1 MNVIQAP
8 VREGQLARYL
18 GEEVV
23 QSIYRASIGTKVPIA
38 IGGTPY
44 FAVDGT
50 IIPAPRDLQ
59 RGSSLQELGR
69 GYEPAVESRLWRPG
83 MRGPLPAIRGGAGF
97 ASLSDLISE
106 ATAGGKRQDLHFTK
120 TGPTKTV
127 GRGGELF
134 FKGPFPVPTAEGTG
148 SGGATGTGRILT
160 SASVGA
166 MRQADPTGGDQ
177 LHIVSAVANGTIGTN
192 LLLVYDRLWDMAHV
206 LTVDPRSCDAVNV
219 PTRYQ
224 LAATA
229 PGSFLSGGVAVVLPA
244 ASNTALFN
252 YVDQDGAASVTP
264 TVAMLT
270 GAVVGTIVVTT
281 PNWFAPLAAGD
292 TGIRSLQAV
301 AAAVDLSAAYASGEV
316 NWFIGHPLM
325 MIPIPVANLAVVID
339 GINSAFNLAR
349 VFDGACIA
357 VIELPTGT
365 ATATSYWGQIIL
377 VAG

>member
-1 MNVIQAP
+1 MNLVQR

-23 QSIYRASIGTKVPIA
+23 QSIFQSSVGTKVPIA

-44 FAVDGT
+44 FAVDGA
-50 IIPAPRDLQ
+50 IVAAPRDLQ

-69 GYEPAVESRLWRPG
+69 GYEPAAESQLWRPG
-83 MRGPLPAIRGGAGF
+83 TRGPLPPMRGGAGF

-106 ATAGGKRQDLHFTK
+106 ATTGGKRQDVHFAK
-120 TGPTKTV
+120 VGPTKTV
-127 GRGGELF
+127 GRGSELF
-134 FKGPFPVPTAEGTG
+134 FQGNFPVPTTAGTG

-166 MRQADPTGGDQ
+166 MRQADATGGDQ
-177 LHIVSAVANGTIGTN
+177 LHIVSAVVNGSQGTN

-206 LTVDPRSCDAVNV
+206 LTVDPRSCDAANV

-224 LAATA
+224 AAGTS

-244 ASNTALFN
+244 ASNTATFD
-252 YVDQDGAASVTP
+252 YVDDAGGASTSPA
-264 TVAMLT
+264 VAMLT
-270 GAVVGTIVVTT
+270 GAVVGTIVLTT
-281 PNWFAPLAAGD
+281 PNWFVPLASGD
-292 TGIRSLQAV
+292 VGIRALSNSAT
-301 AAAVDLSAAYASGEV
+301 AVDLSAAYASGEV

-325 MIPIPVANLAVVID
+325 MIPIPSANMPVIID

-349 VFDGACIA
+349 VFDGACLAIM
-357 VIELPTGT
+357 ELPTGT
-365 ATATSYWGQIIL
+365 TTATTYWGQIIL
-377 VAG
+377 VSG